1 MRRLPIALLFALSA
15 LPVCFVPAA
24 LAEGPGTRIRSGS
37 PMPRVPPPASDAK
50 SDKSDPCA
58 RPRAED
64 RGLCIEKAPRHARR
78 PVQTGDVPG
87 PGSVSGTSGAGSSS
101 SSGTTGGGSLGAG
114 APR

>member
-15 LPVCFVPAA
+15 LPVCFAPAV

-37 PMPRVPPPASDAK
+37 QMPRVPQTAPEASTDA
-50 SDKSDPCA
+50 CA
-58 RPRAED
+58 RPRAGD
-64 RGLCIEKAPRHARR
+64 RGLCIEKAPREARR
-78 PVQTGDVPG
+78 PVQTGNLPG

-101 SSGTTGGGSLGAG
+101 SSGTTGAGSLGAG